1 MSGSTCLKM
10 IYYSSMMSNQGVKKV
25 IFYSLVFSQA
35 EASIY

>member
-10 IYYSSMMSNQGVKKV
+10 TYYSSMMSNQGVKKV
-25 IFYSLVFSQA
+25 IFYSLVFSEA